1 MRKSSQPSLSGCVLK
16 WPGREILLREV
27 FRDDSIYSYQ
37 IMTAAEFKGLKLEFS
52 AEEDPLTKKP
62 ISLSFSKSSF
72 EESELPLF

>member
-1 MRKSSQPSLSGCVLK
+1 
-16 WPGREILLREV
+16 
-27 FRDDSIYSYQ
+27 
-37 IMTAAEFKGLKLEFS
+37 MTAAEFKGLKLEFS